1 MRYLEMHGQP
11 GDNSTRSPQQLRTGK
26 SAMCKVGNLI
36 RQLSDDEDDD
46 DIDAS
51 THALDEAPWC
61 KDFHRYLNSKDQL
74 GNMSIVEW
82 WGVHIIFIFSLL
94 LESN

>member
-1 MRYLEMHGQP
+1 MHGRP
-11 GDNSTRSPQQLRTGK
+11 GNNSTRSPQQLQTGK
-26 SAMCKVGNLI
+26 SAMRKVGNLI

-46 DIDAS
+46 DIDPS
-51 THALDEAPWC
+51 THAPDEAPWR
-61 KDFHRYLNSKDQL
+61 KDFHGYLNSKDQL

-82 WGVHIIFIFSLL
+82 WGVRIIFIFLLL